1 MYVRAFARFIGDL
14 RRIEKHLAATLERS
28 DLIRQHS
35 GDGWPVT
42 PQYQMHF
49 GLVRVDET
57 GRVRDTQECVHGAGV
72 VGPFSVPAERPFASS
87 SG

>member
-1 MYVRAFARFIGDL
+1 
-14 RRIEKHLAATLERS
+14 
-28 DLIRQHS
+28 
-35 GDGWPVT
+35 VT

-57 GRVRDTQECVHGAGV
+57 GWVRDTQECVDRAGIV
-72 VGPFSVPAERPFASS
+72 VPFSMPAERPFASS